1 VENEIN
7 NLKEIYLDNIDV
19 NLEKKTIELTINPNI
34 DDSSFHF
41 NSVKIIINYLENYP
55 KVIPKYDIIFNRY
68 FTEEE
73 KQKILDEIKQICQ
86 NCSEENIEMVDKII
100 LYLKEEVNKLENKL
114 IEKYNSKNKDNN
126 SPELKKNSINKI
138 DMNLKHI
145 ETNVFE
151 NPGKAALEENSLN
164 NNLLSDRSE
173 YEEEDY
179 NLSNQKEIKNV
190 VENPLKEEEILEEDE
205 KYRALYKRRKS
216 LEKKIK
222 EQKIKY
228 KKLKEEESD
237 ILFKLNENERQ
248 KEEKRKY
255 KEKLIMKKQY
265 LQKYYDKII
274 KQK

>member
-1 VENEIN
+1 MLSISNTSKKTKKSDNNLPNDNYISYSSSKILKNISNIFSSKSEWEIKVENEIN

-126 SPELKKNSINKI
+126 SPELKKIVSI
-138 DMNLKHI
+138 
-145 ETNVFE
+145 
-151 NPGKAALEENSLN
+151 
-164 NNLLSDRSE
+164 
-173 YEEEDY
+173 
-179 NLSNQKEIKNV
+179 
-190 VENPLKEEEILEEDE
+190 
-205 KYRALYKRRKS
+205 
-216 LEKKIK
+216 
-222 EQKIKY
+222 
-228 KKLKEEESD
+228 
-237 ILFKLNENERQ
+237 
-248 KEEKRKY
+248 
-255 KEKLIMKKQY
+255 KLI
-265 LQKYYDKII
+265 
-274 KQK
+274 